1 MKMRILQRVSVKKG
15 KGIVSDITN
24 GGDAAELPMLMQMK
38 AVEAVK
44 TVCPEGG
51 RAMYGAVIRP

>member
-1 MKMRILQRVSVKKG
+1 
-15 KGIVSDITN
+15 
-24 GGDAAELPMLMQMK
+24 MLMQMM
-38 AVEAVK
+38 AVEAAK

>member
-1 MKMRILQRVSVKKG
+1 
-15 KGIVSDITN
+15 
-24 GGDAAELPMLMQMK
+24 MLMQMK